1 MAKGKK
7 SAAGSGDLFIEASG
21 QMRLAD
27 KSAEQH
33 AIENRKVECLGM
45 TFENDEARRAHFIEK
60 LREKLKDPEFRKIEG
75 FPLGDDEDILALSD
89 PPYYTACPNPFLA
102 DFVKTFGHPHDP
114 VEKYSEKPFATDVS
128 EGRYAPE
135 SLAHSYHTKVPA
147 RAIARYILHYTK
159 PGDIVLDGFCGTGMT
174 ALAAQLCSGLTHDA
188 KAEIERDVPNAVW
201 GARFPIVADLAPA
214 ATFIAA
220 NYLHTPEVADLEARC
235 NHAINE
241 VRRATEWM
249 FTTSVQRSKSERVE
263 ARIDHTV
270 WSDVFSCNNCGAE
283 LVMWKLAVGK
293 DGEIDKANIRCTA
306 CKSELRGSELTRV
319 LTTTLDRL
327 LDKPVSRPKSVPV
340 EISYSYR
347 GARGG
352 TKAPDDEDL
361 ALLERIQRS
370 SSPHRV
376 PLLKMLFRDGV
387 WGDMFRSGYHA
398 GTTHFHHFYTLRN
411 LFSIA
416 ALRHAV
422 LEPSVVW
429 GAAMLLTATAQK
441 LSRMMRYMSDGI
453 GRIQNGVLYFPSLFK
468 ESNPVHLLEIAKGQ
482 VVKLRNEVRLNPR
495 EALITTSSG
504 SDLRGLPDDSVDY
517 IFVDPPFGGNIM
529 YSELNFL
536 WEGWLGVFTNSG
548 PEAIV
553 NKTQQ
558 KDFAAYARLMTRCFT
573 EFRRVLK
580 PGRWMTVEF
589 HNSQNSVWNAIQQAI
604 MESGFI
610 IADVRVLD
618 KKQGTFKQV
627 TTAAAVKKDLVISA
641 YKPNAGLEQRFKLE
655 AGTAE
660 GVWDFART
668 HLRWLPVFV
677 EKGER
682 AEIIG
687 ERQNFLLFDRMVAFH
702 VQRGVAVP
710 MSASEF
716 YGGLAQRFSERDGM
730 FFLPDQVAEYDRRR
744 LDVKEIEQLALFVN
758 DERTAIQWLRQQLER
773 EPQTYQQIQPKFLRE
788 LHQAD
793 HEQLPELQEM
803 LQQNFLEDPKHRWYV
818 PDPNKQLDLE
828 KLRDKSL
835 LREFEEYKVAK
846 HKRLTTFR
854 TEAVRAGFKTAWA
867 ARDYQTIVSVAQKL
881 PEDVLQ
887 EDQTILM
894 YYDNASMRVA
904 T

>member
-7 SAAGSGDLFIEASG
+7 AAAGSGDLFIEASG
-21 QMRLAD
+21 QLRLAN
-27 KSAEQH
+27 KSAEQR
-33 AIENRKVECLGM
+33 ASKDSKVECLGM
-45 TFENDEARRAHFIEK
+45 TFESDDARRAYFTEK

-75 FPLGDDEDILALSD
+75 FPLGEDDDILALSD

-102 DFVKTFGHPHDP
+102 DFIKQFGRPYDP
-114 VEKYSEKPFATDVS
+114 AEQYSKEPFASDVS

-174 ALAAQLCSGLTHDA
+174 AVAAQLCSGLTPEA

-201 GARFPIVADLAPA
+201 GARYPVVADLAPA

-220 NYLHTPEVADLEARC
+220 NYLHTPEVHDLDARC
-235 NHAINE
+235 DRAIDA

-249 FTTSVQRSKSERVE
+249 FATSVPRQKKDDARV
-263 ARIDHTV
+263 DHTV
-270 WSDVFSCNNCGAE
+270 WSDVFSCSNCGAE
-283 LVMWKLAVGK
+283 LVMWNLAVGK
-293 DGEIDKANIRCTA
+293 DGEIDKSNIRCTE
-306 CKSELRGSELTRV
+306 CKSELRGSDLTRV
-319 LTTTLDRL
+319 LTKSLDPL
-327 LDKPVSRPKSVPV
+327 LGQPVTRPKSVPV

-352 TKAPDDEDL
+352 TKKPDDADL

-370 SSPHRV
+370 SSPYRV
-376 PLLKMLFRDGV
+376 PVLKMLFRDGV
-387 WGDMFRSGYHA
+387 WGDMYRSGYHA

-411 LFSIA
+411 LFGIA

-422 LEPSVVW
+422 LEPSVLW
-429 GAAMLLTATAQK
+429 GASMLLTATAQK

-453 GRIQNGVLYFPSLFK
+453 GRIQNGVLYFPALFK
-468 ESNPVHLLEIAKGQ
+468 ESNPVHLLDIAKAQ

-495 EALITTSSG
+495 EAAITTSSG

-536 WEGWLGVFTNSG
+536 WEGWLGVFTNSA

-558 KDFAAYARLMTRCFT
+558 KDFASYAKLMTKCFA

-660 GVWDFART
+660 GVWDFVRT
-668 HLRWLPVFV
+668 HLRWLPAFV
-677 EKGER
+677 EKSGR
-682 AEIIG
+682 AEVIG
-687 ERQNFLLFDRMVAFH
+687 ERQNYLLFDRMVAFH

-716 YGGLAQRFSERDGM
+716 YAGLVQRFPERDGM
-730 FFLPDQVAEYDRRR
+730 FFLPEQVAEYDRRR
-744 LDVKEIEQLALFVN
+744 LEVKEIEQLALFVS

-803 LQQNFLEDPKHRWYV
+803 LQQNFLEDQTRRWYV

-828 KLRDKSL
+828 KLREKAL
-835 LREFEEYKVAK
+835 LREFEEYKASK
-846 HKRLTTFR
+846 QKRLKTFR
-854 TEAVRAGFKTAWA
+854 TEAVRAGFKAAWG
-867 ARDYQTIVSVAQKL
+867 ARDYNTIVSVAQKL

-894 YYDNASMRVA
+894 YYDNASMRVEA
-904 T
+904 